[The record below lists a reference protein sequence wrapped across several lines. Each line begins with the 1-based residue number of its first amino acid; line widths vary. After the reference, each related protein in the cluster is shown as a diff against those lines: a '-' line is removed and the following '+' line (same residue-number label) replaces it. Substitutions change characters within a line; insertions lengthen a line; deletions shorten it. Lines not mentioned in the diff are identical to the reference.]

1 MDLEGINTGFLGQKI
16 QCFETITSTQEY
28 VKEKYSNLEEGE
40 IIFAERQISGIGTH
54 QRKWFTG
61 KKDNL
66 AFSFVLYPNCN
77 ISKLDKLTKIIA
89 QSLVQAIKELYLITL
104 EIKEPNDIIFK
115 GKKMGGILTESMT
128 EGETTKKI
136 FIGIGFNVNQI
147 SFPGNLENIA
157 TSLKREFKADFSR
170 KDILIR
176 FLEIFEEQYLNLL
189 K

>member
-1 MDLEGINTGFLGQKI
+1 
-16 QCFETITSTQEY
+16 
-28 VKEKYSNLEEGE
+28 
-40 IIFAERQISGIGTH
+40 
-54 QRKWFTG
+54 
-61 KKDNL
+61 
-66 AFSFVLYPNCN
+66 
-77 ISKLDKLTKIIA
+77 
-89 QSLVQAIKELYLITL
+89 
-104 EIKEPNDIIFK
+104 
-115 GKKMGGILTESMT
+115 MGGILTESMT

-189 K
+189 KWKAKNYDTN